1 MYPSSRPPS
10 QAGGRQRP
18 GRGQGQ
24 ASSAPSA
31 PPFLELGPAPELD
44 FGQGPGYQGR
54 VVMGT
59 TAFTAIAGS
68 IKQVSKC
75 RFTKLPQSQQGC
87 HKYSN
92 YSNYSNNKL

>member
-1 MYPSSRPPS
+1 MQQQAVYPSSRPPS

-18 GRGQGQ
+18 GRGQGG

-68 IKQVSKC
+68 IKQVSSVGGPSPGGK
-75 RFTKLPQSQQGC
+75 RLLALI
-87 HKYSN
+87 HLRHY
-92 YSNYSNNKL
+92 

>member
-1 MYPSSRPPS
+1 MYPSTRPPS

-24 ASSAPSA
+24 GGASSAPSA

-68 IKQVSKC
+68 IKQVSSGGA
-75 RFTKLPQSQQGC
+75 RRS
-87 HKYSN
+87 HKHGEGPN
-92 YSNYSNNKL
+92 LLHECFHI